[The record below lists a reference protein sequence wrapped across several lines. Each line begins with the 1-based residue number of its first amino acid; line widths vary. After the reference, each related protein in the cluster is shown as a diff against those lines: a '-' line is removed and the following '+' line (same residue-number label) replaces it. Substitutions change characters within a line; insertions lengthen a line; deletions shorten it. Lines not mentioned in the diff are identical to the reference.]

1 MPDRWSS
8 LMHHAAEAPDYRQAF
23 YRWIDLIERPVNPE
37 EYHRGRDVFLVWEN
51 ADGKWVVQGGSGGA
65 SAKTQ
70 RLFDTK
76 EEACTALEAEGC
88 SFVRTRKVNEPALS
102 KGSFDRLL
110 IWAVAAAVLVVAAS
124 LLMYATT
131 RESALQR
138 AHHVCGECGLRAD
151 TIDGLIDTAVA
162 SDNSEQELLAEL
174 GREVTVETGSGAPSA
189 ACMQAVLR
197 AAGR

>member
-37 EYHRGRDVFLVWEN
+37 EYQRGRDVFLVWEN

-88 SFVRTRKVNEPALS
+88 SFVRTRKVDEPALG

-151 TIDGLIDTAVA
+151 TIHGLIDTAVA

-174 GREVTVETGSGAPSA
+174 GREVTVESGGGAPSA
-189 ACMQAVLR
+189 ACVQAIFR